1 MDCCSGQRHCAGF
14 DRTGIGGGR
23 QIRRVF
29 RVVGGGRQVRSVV
42 RIAAGG
48 GHFYVC
54 MVGGE
59 SGFLHIRYI
68 IFDRVILD

>member
-1 MDCCSGQRHCAGF
+1 MDCCSGLRHSAVLDSSNC
-14 DRTGIGGGR
+14 I
-23 QIRRVF
+23 
-29 RVVGGGRQVRSVV
+29 GGGRQVRSVV

-54 MVGGE
+54 IVGGE
-59 SGFLHIRYI
+59 SGFFHIRYI